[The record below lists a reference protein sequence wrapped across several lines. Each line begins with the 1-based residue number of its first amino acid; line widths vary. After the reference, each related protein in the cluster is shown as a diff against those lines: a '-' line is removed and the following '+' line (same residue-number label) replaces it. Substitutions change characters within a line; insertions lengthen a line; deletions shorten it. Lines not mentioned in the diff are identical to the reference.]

1 MAKGKIPSSL
11 KNPDKAEFPV
21 MRKFGLYRTKDVSG
35 TSGSGLVA
43 CGVIFPSGH
52 AVLEWLSVVKS
63 CSIFQSI
70 ADLEHI
76 HGHEG
81 ATKLVFHEGD

>member
-1 MAKGKIPSSL
+1 MAKGKIPSLL
-11 KNPDKAEFPV
+11 KNPEKADFPV
-21 MRKFGLYRTKDVSG
+21 IRKFGLYRVKDVSG

-43 CGVIFPSGH
+43 CGVIFPSGQ
-52 AVLEWLSVVKS
+52 VVMEWLSAVKS
-63 CSIFQSI
+63 FGIFHSI

-81 ATKLVFHEGD
+81 ATKIVFQEE